1 MDSNKFDEDYP
12 LYLIFSDKSD
22 EEKMKELDQFRCL
35 YHYVKI
41 ILLEPILLEAAA
53 LLSDD
58 LIKYVI
64 RKSVLVE
71 NTLPLIALTMDDEL
85 IKYTASLKEIWR
97 SCLYTSIPMLEFAKS
112 YNLKFDEFELVE
124 NVIDNLE
131 CLKYICD
138 EFNIKICKNNLQ
150 KIKTDEIFTHAINYT
165 EASTLYLINLAAK
178 KGFINSVIILR
189 LKLN

>member
-1 MDSNKFDEDYP
+1 MVGFFFLS
-12 LYLIFSDKSD
+12 IFV
-22 EEKMKELDQFRCL
+22 E
-35 YHYVKI
+35 HKI
-41 ILLEPILLEAAA
+41 TNMAKAKKQTIDAEGNIVDVEIESKEAAEA
-53 LLSDD
+53 SMF
-58 LIKYVI
+58 I
-64 RKSVLVE
+64 
-71 NTLPLIALTMDDEL
+71 PEL
-85 IKYTASLKEIWR
+85 IEKKKKQVPWY
-97 SCLYTSIPMLEFAKS
+97 
-112 YNLKFDEFELVE
+112 EFELVE